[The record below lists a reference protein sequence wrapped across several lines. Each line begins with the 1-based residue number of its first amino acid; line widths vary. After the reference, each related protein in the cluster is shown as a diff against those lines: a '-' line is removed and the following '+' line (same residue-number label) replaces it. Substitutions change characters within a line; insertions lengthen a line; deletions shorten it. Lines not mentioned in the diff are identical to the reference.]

1 MILSRKWAND
11 YVDLTDID
19 NKTFCDEMTLS
30 GSKVEGYE
38 VEGSDIENVVV
49 GQVLSMEK
57 HPDSDHLWVCQVSV
71 GDDQPL
77 QIVTG
82 AQNLKPM
89 DIVPV
94 ALVGATVI
102 NRKDHKLEKI
112 KKGKLRGVASA
123 GMLCSFDEL
132 GLTQN
137 DFPYACADGIFVLG
151 DDCDKTLGM
160 DIHTAIGYDDT
171 CVEFEITSN
180 RCDCLSVT
188 GLAREAAATFDRPFT
203 LPEPEVKPGHGNVN
217 DLLQVHI
224 EDGEKCYRYTGA
236 IVENVRV
243 KESPRWLRER
253 LRACGVRPISNIVDI
268 TNYVMLEYGQPM
280 HAFDYRYVKG
290 GHIIV
295 RRAEEGEELTTLD
308 GNVRKLTANH
318 LVIAD
323 EHRAVGLAGIMG
335 GLNSEIVAD
344 TTDVVFESACF
355 DGTCIRKGALSLG
368 MRTEASAK
376 FEKGLDPLNTLPAV
390 QRACE
395 LVELLGAGEVVDG
408 VIDILNYVPQ
418 PHTIRM
424 DPERVNALL
433 GTDIPAAE
441 QYRYLARVDIRT
453 ADDSCPGGPAD
464 VTIPSWRGDVE
475 GIADLAEEVA
485 RFYGY
490 NNIPTTLMRG
500 QTTLGGYG
508 AAEILER
515 RVSSVCRA
523 FGYDEII
530 TYSFISPTQ
539 YDKIRW
545 PEDYQRR
552 NSFKILNPLG
562 EDTSIMR
569 TTTLPSMLEILT
581 RNYNYRN
588 QDVKLYEVGRT
599 YLPGGEDGLAIES
612 KTLTLGA
619 YGGDMDFYAMKGAIE
634 AILQELRVKDV
645 TFRIGSGLPEELSYH
660 PGRFAEVWSGS
671 DCLGWF
677 GQIHPLVA
685 KNYGVDAEFYC
696 AELAMDE
703 LENAKGADPEYVPL
717 PKFPAVTRDIAVV
730 CDRAVTVGAL
740 EDCIRRGAKGLLKDV
755 SLFDI
760 YTGSGIPEG
769 KKSVAFNLTLRSD
782 DRSLTAQ
789 EADEDV
795 KSILETLKAELN
807 AVLR

>member
-280 HAFDYRYVKG
+280 HAFDLRYLVG
-290 GHIIV
+290 NTVNV
-295 RRAEEGEELTTLD
+295 RNAKAGETITTLD
-308 GNVRKLTANH
+308 GETRELTENM

-323 EHRAVGLAGIMG
+323 TEKPVAVAGVMGGEYSGIMD
-335 GLNSEIVAD
+335 D
-344 TTDVVFESACF
+344 TTTIVFESAC
-355 DGTCIRKGALSLG
+355 
-368 MRTEASAK
+368 
-376 FEKGLDPLNTLPAV
+376 
-390 QRACE
+390 
-395 LVELLGAGEVVDG
+395 
-408 VIDILNYVPQ
+408 
-418 PHTIRM
+418 
-424 DPERVNALL
+424 
-433 GTDIPAAE
+433 
-441 QYRYLARVDIRT
+441 
-453 ADDSCPGGPAD
+453 
-464 VTIPSWRGDVE
+464 
-475 GIADLAEEVA
+475 
-485 RFYGY
+485 
-490 NNIPTTLMRG
+490 
-500 QTTLGGYG
+500 
-508 AAEILER
+508 
-515 RVSSVCRA
+515 
-523 FGYDEII
+523 
-530 TYSFISPTQ
+530 SP
-539 YDKIRW
+539 
-545 PEDYQRR
+545 
-552 NSFKILNPLG
+552 
-562 EDTSIMR
+562 
-569 TTTLPSMLEILT
+569 
-581 RNYNYRN
+581 
-588 QDVKLYEVGRT
+588 
-599 YLPGGEDGLAIES
+599 
-612 KTLTLGA
+612 
-619 YGGDMDFYAMKGAIE
+619 
-634 AILQELRVKDV
+634 
-645 TFRIGSGLPEELSYH
+645 
-660 PGRFAEVWSGS
+660 
-671 DCLGWF
+671 
-677 GQIHPLVA
+677 
-685 KNYGVDAEFYC
+685 
-696 AELAMDE
+696 
-703 LENAKGADPEYVPL
+703 
-717 PKFPAVTRDIAVV
+717 
-730 CDRAVTVGAL
+730 
-740 EDCIRRGAKGLLKDV
+740 
-755 SLFDI
+755 
-760 YTGSGIPEG
+760 
-769 KKSVAFNLTLRSD
+769 
-782 DRSLTAQ
+782 
-789 EADEDV
+789 
-795 KSILETLKAELN
+795 
-807 AVLR
+807 